1 MKKRSILALLAALAL
16 MLSACSHPA
25 SDNDPVTTEDSKNT
39 DTTTGTVSTG
49 DSQAAS
55 SDLFTDRDFRTEYED
70 GIAITLSGSSAACD
84 DKSVEISGSTITIKD
99 EGTYVLSGKLDD
111 GMVIVDTDKNTK
123 VQLVLN
129 GADISSETSAPI
141 YILQVDK
148 VFITLAEGSEN
159 ALSNGGTFTAI
170 DENNIDSVIFSKD
183 DLTLNGSGSLTI
195 TSPARHGIVSKDELT
210 ITGKDNVCIAGGS
223 FAIVSGKDGIQ
234 ADNDEDTSLG
244 FLHIQGGTFDIDA
257 EGDGLSASG
266 YLTIDAGT
274 FDIVTG
280 GGSVN
285 ATKQTSDNWGGF
297 MGGGHGGKGGGPG
310 SDPFSSTE
318 SSDEDSTSIKGIK
331 ASGALTITGGTFTMD
346 TADDSIHSNT
356 NVTVGGGTFQIAT
369 GDDGFHADENLTI
382 TAGTIGISESY
393 EGLEGLDIVISG
405 GEISLVSS
413 DDGINAAGG
422 TDSSGMGGFRGGDM
436 FGGSSS
442 NGSITISGGSIF
454 MNASG
459 DGIDANGS
467 LAISGGTVI
476 VCGPT
481 SGDTAVLD
489 YDTTATITGGTFI
502 GTGASTMAQTFS
514 SSEQGVIALK
524 VGSQSAGT
532 ELVLTDA
539 SGNEILSYTPNLSY
553 QIAILS
559 SPDMVKG
566 ESYTIQIGTATGT
579 FEAS

>member
-141 YILQVDK
+141 YILQADK

-195 TSPARHGIVSKDELT
+195 TSPAGHGIVSKDELT

-266 YLTIDAGT
+266 YR
-274 FDIVTG
+274 FP
-280 GGSVN
+280 
-285 ATKQTSDNWGGF
+285 
-297 MGGGHGGKGGGPG
+297 GHFRWYGHRLRPH
-310 SDPFSSTE
+310 PRRHRC
-318 SSDEDSTSIKGIK
+318 
-331 ASGALTITGGTFTMD
+331 SGLRY
-346 TADDSIHSNT
+346 HRHHHRRYLHRHRC
-356 NVTVGGGTFQIAT
+356 
-369 GDDGFHADENLTI
+369 FHH
-382 TAGTIGISESY
+382 
-393 EGLEGLDIVISG
+393 
-405 GEISLVSS
+405 
-413 DDGINAAGG
+413 G
-422 TDSSGMGGFRGGDM
+422 TDFQQFRAGCHCPEGGQPVRR
-436 FGGSSS
+436 
-442 NGSITISGGSIF
+442 NG
-454 MNASG
+454 A
-459 DGIDANGS
+459 
-467 LAISGGTVI
+467 
-476 VCGPT
+476 
-481 SGDTAVLD
+481 
-489 YDTTATITGGTFI
+489 
-502 GTGASTMAQTFS
+502 GADRRIRQ
-514 SSEQGVIALK
+514 
-524 VGSQSAGT
+524 
-532 ELVLTDA
+532 
-539 SGNEILSYTPNLSY
+539 
-553 QIAILS
+553 
-559 SPDMVKG
+559 
-566 ESYTIQIGTATGT
+566 
-579 FEAS
+579 

>member
-129 GADISSETSAPI
+129 GAD
-141 YILQVDK
+141 
-148 VFITLAEGSEN
+148 EG
-159 ALSNGGTFTAI
+159 
-170 DENNIDSVIFSKD
+170 
-183 DLTLNGSGSLTI
+183 
-195 TSPARHGIVSKDELT
+195 
-210 ITGKDNVCIAGGS
+210 
-223 FAIVSGKDGIQ
+223 
-234 ADNDEDTSLG
+234 
-244 FLHIQGGTFDIDA
+244 
-257 EGDGLSASG
+257 
-266 YLTIDAGT
+266 
-274 FDIVTG
+274 
-280 GGSVN
+280 
-285 ATKQTSDNWGGF
+285 
-297 MGGGHGGKGGGPG
+297 
-310 SDPFSSTE
+310 
-318 SSDEDSTSIKGIK
+318 
-331 ASGALTITGGTFTMD
+331 
-346 TADDSIHSNT
+346 
-356 NVTVGGGTFQIAT
+356 
-369 GDDGFHADENLTI
+369 
-382 TAGTIGISESY
+382 
-393 EGLEGLDIVISG
+393 
-405 GEISLVSS
+405 
-413 DDGINAAGG
+413 
-422 TDSSGMGGFRGGDM
+422 
-436 FGGSSS
+436 
-442 NGSITISGGSIF
+442 
-454 MNASG
+454 
-459 DGIDANGS
+459 
-467 LAISGGTVI
+467 
-476 VCGPT
+476 
-481 SGDTAVLD
+481 
-489 YDTTATITGGTFI
+489 TATITGGTFI